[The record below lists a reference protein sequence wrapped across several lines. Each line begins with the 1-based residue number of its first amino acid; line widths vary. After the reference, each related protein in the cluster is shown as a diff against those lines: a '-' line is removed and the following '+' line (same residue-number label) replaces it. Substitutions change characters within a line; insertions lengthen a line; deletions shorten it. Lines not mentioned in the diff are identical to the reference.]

1 MLRLYISYKYLK
13 IMNIKLVQKIKVDGN
28 SCRKSV
34 KVLKDLEKLN
44 LLNKIDKIIAADE
57 RQQSNSEG
65 FDLARKHNVSSAP
78 FFIVEDEGKTKI
90 YTVYY
95 RFMKDV
101 FNIVVSEEDEI
112 SEMMAQNPELD
123 YI

>member
-1 MLRLYISYKYLK
+1 
-13 IMNIKLVQKIKVDGN
+13 MNIKLVQKIKKDGN
-28 SCRKSV
+28 SCRKSA

-44 LLNKIDKIIAADE
+44 LLDKIDEIIAADE
-57 RQQSNSEG
+57 RQQSSSEG
-65 FDLARKHNVSSAP
+65 FDLAKKYNVSSAP
-78 FFIVEDEGKTKI
+78 FFIVENDGVTKI
-90 YTVYY
+90 YTAYY

-101 FNIVVSEEDEI
+101 FNVVVSEDDEI

>member
-1 MLRLYISYKYLK
+1 
-13 IMNIKLVQKIKVDGN
+13 MNIKLVQKIKKDGN
-28 SCRKSV
+28 SCRKSA

-44 LLNKIDKIIAADE
+44 LLDKIDEIIAADE
-57 RQQSNSEG
+57 RQSSSEG
-65 FDLARKHNVSSAP
+65 FDLAKKYNVLSAP
-78 FFIVEDEGKTKI
+78 FFIVENEGKTKI
-90 YTVYY
+90 YTAYY

-101 FNIVVSEEDEI
+101 FNVVVSEDDEI

>member
-1 MLRLYISYKYLK
+1 
-13 IMNIKLVQKIKVDGN
+13 MNIKLVQKIKKDGN
-28 SCRKSV
+28 SCRKSAR
-34 KVLKDLEKLN
+34 VLKDLEELN
-44 LLNKIDKIIAADE
+44 LLDKIDEIIAADE
-57 RQQSNSEG
+57 RKSNSEG
-65 FDLARKHNVSSAP
+65 LELAKKHHVSSAP
-78 FFIVEDEGKTKI
+78 FFIVEKEGKTKV
-90 YTVYY
+90 YTAYY

>member
-1 MLRLYISYKYLK
+1 
-13 IMNIKLVQKIKVDGN
+13 MNIKLIQKIKIDGN
-28 SCRKSV
+28 SCHKSAR
-34 KVLKDLEKLN
+34 VLNELKELN
-44 LLNKIDKIIAADE
+44 LLDTIDEIIAADE
-57 RQQSNSEG
+57 RHQSNSEG

-90 YTVYY
+90 YTAYY

-101 FNIVVSEEDEI
+101 FNVVVSEEDEI

>member
-1 MLRLYISYKYLK
+1 
-13 IMNIKLVQKIKVDGN
+13 MNIKLVQKIKVDGN
-28 SCRKSV
+28 SCRKSA

-44 LLNKIDKIIAADE
+44 LLDKIDEIIAADE
-57 RQQSNSEG
+57 RQQSDSEG

-78 FFIVEDEGKTKI
+78 FFIVENDEGITKV
-90 YTVYY
+90 YTAYY
-95 RFMKDV
+95 HFMKDV
-101 FNIVVSEEDEI
+101 FNIKVNEEDEI